1 MCSQIFSSIYG
12 ISVSSIDN
20 LDVQTL
26 KNLYHRYSTSTGTT
40 EMEIEM
46 EIETVSVAN
55 SGHRIASVEISSD
68 DQIIETTQP

>member
-1 MCSQIFSSIYG
+1 MCSQIFASIYG

-26 KNLYHRYSTSTGTT
+26 KNLYHRYSTSTSTT
-40 EMEIEM
+40 EMEMEM
-46 EIETVSVAN
+46 ETVPVAN

-68 DQIIETTQP
+68 DQIMETTQP